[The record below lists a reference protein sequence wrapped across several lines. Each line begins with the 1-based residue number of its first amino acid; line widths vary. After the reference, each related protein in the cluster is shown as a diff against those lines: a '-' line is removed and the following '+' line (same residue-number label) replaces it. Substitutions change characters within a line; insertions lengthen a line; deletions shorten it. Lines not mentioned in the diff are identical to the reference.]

1 MRATERTTGRRVT
14 GPLASLAAMA
24 GVTLAT
30 LLPVQARAEVNLITN
45 PGNDLPLVAGEIPG
59 WVESVG
65 SSWTQRSVDPVPQA
79 GAAYFFAGA
88 VAHGELT
95 QVVDL
100 TGFADWIDGGAR
112 TFDLSGYIRS
122 WPQSPSDSARVVV
135 DLLDAGGTV
144 LATQDTG
151 ELSNSAEWQALA
163 LAVMPPAGTRQARLT
178 LVAQR
183 YNGDNNDGYL
193 DSLVLWP
200 RVTNQQ
206 LGGSLAGVVP
216 QAIECRNKTRGTQV
230 GVAVRNNWRCKAG
243 GLVLTTGDTVT
254 QRVSSLASSAFMPL
268 GMEVYGMKVKSVTC
282 DNLTTGQ
289 RVTIRDKTPRWDCAA
304 AGLVVAAGDQVVQTV
319 NGRAR

>member
-1 MRATERTTGRRVT
+1 M
-14 GPLASLAAMA
+14 
-24 GVTLAT
+24 
-30 LLPVQARAEVNLITN
+30 
-45 PGNDLPLVAGEIPG
+45 
-59 WVESVG
+59 
-65 SSWTQRSVDPVPQA
+65 
-79 GAAYFFAGA
+79 
-88 VAHGELT
+88 
-95 QVVDL
+95 
-100 TGFADWIDGGAR
+100 
-112 TFDLSGYIRS
+112 
-122 WPQSPSDSARVVV
+122 VV

-243 GLVLTTGDTVT
+243 GLVLTAGDTVT

-289 RVTIRDKTPRWDCAA
+289 RVTIRMFCDAVSKQTELDYIIS
-304 AGLVVAAGDQVVQTV
+304 DQTV
-319 NGRAR
+319 AQAPFPEGSFTNRPLATMMDLINKNSVPVEWTVCKSTLIIIPAQNDAK